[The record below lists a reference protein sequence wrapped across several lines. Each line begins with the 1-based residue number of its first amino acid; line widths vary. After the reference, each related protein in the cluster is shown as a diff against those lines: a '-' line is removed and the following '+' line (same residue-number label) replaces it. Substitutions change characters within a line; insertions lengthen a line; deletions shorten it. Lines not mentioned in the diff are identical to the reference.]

1 MARRGFYSFCF
12 DDDQWR
18 ASKVRQMGVIEGDR
32 ALGDND
38 WEKLRNQG
46 DDAVKRWIDKQMVG
60 KSVVVVLIGARTAGR
75 KFVQYE
81 ISRGWDNGMGV
92 FGIYV
97 HNLLDRDLKQSA
109 QGRNPFEKAGLSN
122 IVKAYNPPY
131 SISKNVYGNISESL
145 SDWAEETI
153 NIRKKYV

>member
-97 HNLLDRDLKQSA
+97 HNLLA
-109 QGRNPFEKAGLSN
+109 
-122 IVKAYNPPY
+122 V
-131 SISKNVYGNISESL
+131 VC
-145 SDWAEETI
+145 
-153 NIRKKYV
+153 

>member
-60 KSVVVVLIGARTAGR
+60 KSVVVLIGARTAGR

-109 QGRNPFEKAGLSN
+109 LNLPGFCGDPVIGLRPIVAGRVQRSRRLRTRLAGCRRS
-122 IVKAYNPPY
+122 
-131 SISKNVYGNISESL
+131 GGECGGC
-145 SDWAEETI
+145 
-153 NIRKKYV
+153 